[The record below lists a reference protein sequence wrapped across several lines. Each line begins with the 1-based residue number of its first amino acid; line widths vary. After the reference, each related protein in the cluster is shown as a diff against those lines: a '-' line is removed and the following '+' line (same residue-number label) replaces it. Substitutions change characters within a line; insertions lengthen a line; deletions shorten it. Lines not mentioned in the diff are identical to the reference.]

1 MATQAGG
8 GAPAGTTTKPQ
19 PDPISAGPLEHG
31 AVLCLDQPD
40 WIQQTL
46 RVSGPSRDVAALREA
61 ALGAGRIPWQLDLR
75 RLEEDWTTRLM
86 AMDATQRE
94 LSAREV
100 RLLTRELRETVE
112 ARIWRKAGRE
122 EERSCPF
129 DLHVLVPIPN
139 DLLARGP
146 GDPAVLQWLWENW
159 GTTWGLRGVE
169 DITALL
175 RSRGLTG
182 RDVAAY
188 RFWSADWTPWRA
200 IETLRVRWPT
210 LSLTVS
216 LHLETT

>member
-129 DLHVLVPIPN
+129 DLHVLSSHP
-139 DLLARGP
+139 
-146 GDPAVLQWLWENW
+146 E
-159 GTTWGLRGVE
+159 
-169 DITALL
+169 
-175 RSRGLTG
+175 RSAGSRTG
-182 RDVAAY
+182 
-188 RFWSADWTPWRA
+188 
-200 IETLRVRWPT
+200 
-210 LSLTVS
+210 
-216 LHLETT
+216 